1 MLTSWSNYIIAISHS
16 KMGTNKHS
24 RINLTNAFLCSIYCA
39 KCFQTWKGAGSY
51 HWSRNTSCVKKKKK
65 QKWFSS
71 GLRRWICFIRF
82 YPGCILS
89 NKIAPRYVMCLGS
102 TIHHFKHILSSLPI
116 SYLIHDAAQKC
127 DCPQEPKPVIY
138 YLAVFCLTWVH
149 SASLTVAL
157 SQAASPYL

>member
-65 QKWFSS
+65 AEVVFFRAEKMN
-71 GLRRWICFIRF
+71 LF
-82 YPGCILS
+82 YPLLSWLYTKQQNCAQICYVFGFHYSSLQTHPQLTANIVPHPWCSSKVWLPPGAKASDLLSSCILS
-89 NKIAPRYVMCLGS
+89 HLG
-102 TIHHFKHILSSLPI
+102 
-116 SYLIHDAAQKC
+116 
-127 DCPQEPKPVIY
+127 
-138 YLAVFCLTWVH
+138 
-149 SASLTVAL
+149 AL
-157 SQAASPYL
+157 R

>member
-65 QKWFSS
+65 AEVVFFRAEKMN
-71 GLRRWICFIRF
+71 LF
-82 YPGCILS
+82 YPLLS
-89 NKIAPRYVMCLGS
+89 WLYTKQQNCAQICYVFGF
-102 TIHHFKHILSSLPI
+102 HYSSLQTHPQLTANI
-116 SYLIHDAAQKC
+116 VPHDAAQKC

>member
-82 YPGCILS
+82 YPILYTKQQNCAQICYVFGFHYSSLQTHPQLTANIVPDPWCSSKVWLPPGAKASDLLSSCILS
-89 NKIAPRYVMCLGS
+89 HLG
-102 TIHHFKHILSSLPI
+102 
-116 SYLIHDAAQKC
+116 
-127 DCPQEPKPVIY
+127 
-138 YLAVFCLTWVH
+138 
-149 SASLTVAL
+149 AL
-157 SQAASPYL
+157 R